1 MKLFKDMT
9 RRQRRTALRILIS
22 ALLLAT
28 GAVLPTAGIV
38 RLLSFLPSYLVIG
51 YDVILAA
58 IKNMIGGQLMDEKFL
73 MMLATVGAYA
83 TGEYAEAAAVM
94 LFYQVGELFQSIA
107 VGRSRRSIAALMD
120 IRPDR
125 ATVLRDG
132 REITVSPNEVAIG
145 ETIIIRPGERIP
157 IDGRV
162 TEGRA
167 AVDLSALTGESLP
180 AELAVGDIATSGA
193 VALDG
198 VIKLCTTQSFGES
211 TVAKILELVENAS
224 SKKAKTENFVT
235 RFARVY
241 TPAVVAGA
249 CLLAFLPPLIVGG
262 SFIPWIQRALTFL
275 VISCPCALVVSVPL
289 SFFGGIGRASRE
301 GILIKGA
308 GYLEAI
314 SGIKT
319 VVFDKTG
326 TLTRGSFS
334 VSEIRPS
341 AGRDACELLSLAAAA
356 ESYSTHPIAVSL
368 RAAAGDGAAHDVSD
382 ISEHSGMGVTAT
394 VDGKRTGAG
403 NAELMRELGIT
414 PDACTAH
421 GTVIHVSSG
430 EEYLGY
436 IIISD
441 EIKPTSAEAI
451 SHLRELGVRRTVMLT
466 GDRRE
471 SAEAVGRTLGVDSVK
486 SELMPADKVMAV
498 EELLD
503 GGERPLAFCGDG
515 INDAPVLS
523 RADIGIA
530 MGALGSDAAIEAA
543 DIVLMDDDPQK
554 IARTVEISRK
564 TMRIVWE
571 NIIFS
576 LAVKAAVL
584 ALGAMGHAGMW
595 LAVFADVGVLVIA
608 ILNAMRTLRGN

>member
-1 MKLFKDMT
+1 MKILNDLT
-9 RRQRRTALRILIS
+9 RRQRRTLVRISIS
-22 ALLLAT
+22 AVLLIIAAL
-28 GAVLPTAGIV
+28 LPTDGLI

-51 YDVILAA
+51 YDVILSAL
-58 IKNMIGGQLMDEKFL
+58 KNILGGQLMDEQFL

-125 ATVLRDG
+125 ATVLRNG
-132 REITVSPNEVAIG
+132 TETVISPDEVAIG

-162 TEGRA
+162 TEGHA

-180 AELAVGDIATSGA
+180 AELSVGDNATSGA

-198 VIKLCTTQSFGES
+198 VIKIETTQSFGES
-211 TVAKILELVENAS
+211 TVAKILELVENAA

-249 CLLAFLPPLIVGG
+249 CILAFLPPIISGG
-262 SFIPWIQRALTFL
+262 AFTPWIQRALTFL

-334 VSEIRPS
+334 VSEVCPE
-341 AGRDACELLSLAAAA
+341 GGYTQDELLSLAAAA

-368 RAAAGDGAAHDVSD
+368 RAAANDGAKYAATD
-382 ISEHSGMGVTAT
+382 ISELAGMGVLASINGQKIG
-394 VDGKRTGAG
+394 VG
-403 NAELMRELGIT
+403 NAELMQKLSICPAE
-414 PDACTAH
+414 CTAP
-421 GTVIHVSSG
+421 GTVIHVCRDA
-430 EEYLGY
+430 EYLGY
-436 IIISD
+436 IVISD
-441 EIKPTSAEAI
+441 EIKPTSAEAV
-451 SHLRELGVRRTVMLT
+451 SRLRELGVRHTVMLT
-466 GDRRE
+466 GDRRD
-471 SAEAVGRTLGVDSVK
+471 SAEAVGRAIGIDTVK
-486 SELMPADKVMAV
+486 SELMPADKVSAV
-498 EELLD
+498 EELL
-503 GGERPLAFCGDG
+503 GGNDLPLAFCGDG

-584 ALGAMGHAGMW
+584 ALGAVGHAGMW

-608 ILNAMRTLRGN
+608 ILNAMRALKL

>member
-1 MKLFKDMT
+1 MNILSDLT
-9 RRQRRTALRILIS
+9 RRQRRSLIRILVS
-22 ALLLAT
+22 
-28 GAVLPTAGIV
+28 AVLLIIAAVMPTNGWI

-58 IKNMIGGQLMDEKFL
+58 LKNILSGQLMDEKFL

-94 LFYQVGELFQSIA
+94 LFYQIGELFQSIA
-107 VGRSRRSIAALMD
+107 VGRSRRSISALMD

-132 REITVSPNEVAIG
+132 EEVTVSPDEVKIG
-145 ETIIIRPGERIP
+145 ETIVIRPGERIP
-157 IDGRV
+157 IDGTV
-162 TEGRA
+162 TEGHA

-180 AELAVGDIATSGA
+180 ADITVGDNATSGA

-198 VIKLCTTQSFGES
+198 MIKVETTQSFGES
-211 TVAKILELVENAS
+211 TVAKILELVENAA

-249 CLLAFLPPLIVGG
+249 CLLAFLPPVISGG
-262 SFIPWIQRALTFL
+262 AFTPWIQRALTFL

-334 VSEIRPS
+334 VGEVFPES
-341 AGRDACELLSLAAAA
+341 GHTRDELLSLAAAA
-356 ESYSTHPIAVSL
+356 ESYSTHPIAMSL
-368 RAAAGDGAAHDVSD
+368 RAATNGGAAYSATD
-382 ISEHSGMGVTAT
+382 ISELAGMGVLASI
-394 VDGKRTGAG
+394 DGLKIGVG
-403 NAELMRELGIT
+403 NAELMRSLGIS
-414 PDACTAH
+414 PDECTMP
-421 GTVIHVSSG
+421 GTVIHVCRDD
-430 EEYLGY
+430 EYLGY

-441 EIKPTSAEAI
+441 EIKPTSAVAI
-451 SHLRELGVRRTVMLT
+451 SRLRELGVRKTVMLT
-466 GDRRE
+466 GDRRD
-471 SAEAVGRTLGVDSVK
+471 SAEAVGRAIGIDTVQ
-486 SELMPADKVMAV
+486 SELMPADKVNAI
-498 EELLD
+498 EELLCSND
-503 GGERPLAFCGDG
+503 LPLAFCGDG

-530 MGALGSDAAIEAA
+530 MGVLGSDAAIEAA
-543 DIVLMDDDPQK
+543 DIVLMDDDPKK

-584 ALGAMGHAGMW
+584 ALGATGNAGMW

-608 ILNAMRTLRGN
+608 ILNAMRALR